1 MFFWF
6 LLWSTAWQSLVSNFK
21 IILWLL
27 DDARCHSD
35 LLILL
40 QVSWSQARDWLVV
53 TRIDGDTSTLHW
65 QSIFAAST
73 YGPNMFGGWFSPLHS
88 QTMSS
93 LHWER
98 LICVRFTCST
108 TCVFYSTGCRRSTK
122 ARWHAESDASLAT
135 FWLSQTSL
143 VSKLVSRRSKPVSND
158 SNMFL
163 FIFKSW
169 PGRLSRP
176 CRRRDRRDCRG
187 PPERSR
193 PFGQGVTGKLPLLAA
208 KHAANFYYP
217 AGPSHPTYLWDISQQ
232 LATYAGGKCAC
243 SLNVVEEIL
252 NR

>member
-1 MFFWF
+1 MPAFWRGLLIYSSLCHYILLRDVGICKTKGEHIEQHHIQPIQIPVIALVPAERGPGKAPVSLVVSRNNNSPKPEQF
-6 LLWSTAWQSLVSNFK
+6 LLWNTAWQSLVSNFK

-40 QVSWSQARDWLVV
+40 QASWSQARDWLVV

-108 TCVFYSTGCRRSTK
+108 TCVFYSTGCRRSIK

-135 FWLSQTSL
+135 SDS
-143 VSKLVSRRSKPVSND
+143 VRRV
-158 SNMFL
+158 
-163 FIFKSW
+163 
-169 PGRLSRP
+169 
-176 CRRRDRRDCRG
+176 
-187 PPERSR
+187 
-193 PFGQGVTGKLPLLAA
+193 
-208 KHAANFYYP
+208 
-217 AGPSHPTYLWDISQQ
+217 
-232 LATYAGGKCAC
+232 
-243 SLNVVEEIL
+243 
-252 NR
+252 